1 MKSNISVPMFCIIK
15 FKIAGMRCP
24 KKRFKFK
31 PKKYKCFYRE
41 QLLVFV
47 KYLIFKIDEL
57 RQNIL
62 EVVFHYAPGPRIV
75 LTRVCV
81 ALSALVIHLVTD
93 YWETAVSDIIE
104 TLRGVEV

>member
-1 MKSNISVPMFCIIK
+1 
-15 FKIAGMRCP
+15 MRCP
-24 KKRFKFK
+24 KKRLKFK
-31 PKKYKCFYRE
+31 PKKYKYFYRE

>member
-1 MKSNISVPMFCIIK
+1 MVFE
-15 FKIAGMRCP
+15 
-24 KKRFKFK
+24 
-31 PKKYKCFYRE
+31 KC
-41 QLLVFV
+41 
-47 KYLIFKIDEL
+47 LIFKIDEL

-104 TLRGVEV
+104 TLRGVEVRNSHWFFFHYIRYF

>member
-1 MKSNISVPMFCIIK
+1 M
-15 FKIAGMRCP
+15 
-24 KKRFKFK
+24 
-31 PKKYKCFYRE
+31 
-41 QLLVFV
+41 
-47 KYLIFKIDEL
+47 

-93 YWETAVSDIIE
+93 YWETAVKDIID
-104 TLRGVEV
+104 TLRNVEVLRSSCYKLFKMYSNYLSVWRDEYSGPLCGAVRDSDRLARRVPDVAVG